1 MKSTILILAAIILMS
16 ACQAKNSDN
25 QINNQ
30 NKGKMEA
37 IEKQEIKNLLF
48 TYRDALNA
56 SDVSKVLP
64 LYTEDGIFMPSGA
77 PTSIGT
83 EQVKGAYEFVF
94 SNIKLSIEFYIDEI
108 TVSGEYGFARTT
120 SKGST
125 LIHATGET
133 VPEENR
139 ELFVLQKENGS
150 WKIDRYMFNKMK

>member
-1 MKSTILILAAIILMS
+1 MKSTILILAAITLIS
-16 ACQAKNSDN
+16 ACQANNSDD

-30 NKGKMEA
+30 DKGEMEA

-94 SNIKLSIEFYIDEI
+94 SNIQLSIEFYIDEI
-108 TVSGEYGFARTT
+108 IVNGEYAFARTT

-133 VPEENR
+133 IPEENR
-139 ELFVLQKENGS
+139 ELFVLQNENGS

>member
-1 MKSTILILAAIILMS
+1 MKSIILLMAAIISMS
-16 ACQAKNSDN
+16 ACQTKSSEN

-30 NKGKMEA
+30 NKGE
-37 IEKQEIKNLLF
+37 IENREKQEIKNLLF
-48 TYRDALNA
+48 TYRDALND
-56 SDVSKVLP
+56 SDVSKVLS

-83 EQVKGAYEFVF
+83 EQIKGAYEFVF
-94 SNIKLSIEFYIDEI
+94 SNIELSIEFYIDEI
-108 TVSGEYGFARTT
+108 TVNGEYAFARTT

-139 ELFVLQKENGS
+139 ELFVLQKEKGS